1 MQVTQEIASAE
12 TRRREHSRLLAIDD
26 NYLRY
31 VLLNGDYAGG
41 NYQGIRMI
49 YIADFLLSGEF

>member
-1 MQVTQEIASAE
+1 MTQEIASAE